1 MAHLASILVVVML
14 TMIKVKVNNR
24 QLPPR
29 RWGTPDK
36 TYEKSSVAQH
46 NMYVTRPGPQGLV
59 GWS

>member
-29 RWGTPDK
+29 RWGTPDE

-46 NMYVTRPGPQGLV
+46 NMYVT
-59 GWS
+59 